1 MSGRVRERYWRDPT
15 TLRNSL
21 AFMEA
26 DPSVR
31 VRLEVVESGVVASFA
46 PAMLVQTSRSYIY
59 IYIFVLRQD
68 EASGGGQYFNPKE
81 VVERTHIFDRKT
93 RGQCSN
99 KRR

>member
-21 AFMEA
+21 ASMEA

-59 IYIFVLRQD
+59 IY